1 MKIGENNKQDL
12 MRQIEDLQQ
21 QVTDLKTALSE
32 SEDTFR
38 RLTDSAPV
46 GIYFNDAQGKAVYIN
61 NKCAELVGVP
71 TDNALNFDWIPFLHP
86 EDRDRVVSEWKNAFK
101 NSTKFHSEYR
111 WVHQDGKIVWTQ
123 GDVIPILGAD
133 GKATMFIGT
142 LTDIT
147 ERKQAE
153 QGLVESQM
161 LLEETGRIGKVGGW
175 EVNIDTGQQTWTE
188 EVYHIHEVELD
199 FNPSVH
205 TGIDFYSEASKPIIS
220 KAFQRAVEYG
230 ESYDLKLDII
240 TAKGNLRHVHAI
252 GMANLENRRVYGF
265 FQDITAQKKAEIE
278 RESLIAQLQDRT
290 TEQERFIYTVSH
302 DLKTPL
308 VNISGFADLAELDFN
323 SGDQVSA
330 NKDLDIIKQSALRMR
345 RLLDELLEIS
355 RIGIKKNQEKVVNLN
370 TLIEEGIFNLSGL
383 IKEFHT
389 TIEVESDLPDVRLDK
404 QRFIQVIEN
413 LISNACRYS
422 RSANNGS
429 IVKIGVVRNA
439 EELICYV
446 KDNGVGLEADYL
458 EKVFGLFEK
467 LDSNSDSTG
476 VGLAIVKRIIENHG
490 GRIWAES
497 EGLGHGSTFFFTVRE
512 AKQ

>member
-1 MKIGENNKQDL
+1 MKFGENNNQDL
-12 MRQIEDLQQ
+12 MRQIEDLQK
-21 QVTDLKTALSE
+21 QVNDLKTTLSE
-32 SEDTFR
+32 SEDKFR

-71 TDNALNFDWIPFLHP
+71 ADNALNFDWIPFLHP
-86 EDRDRVVSEWKNAFK
+86 DDRDRMVSEWENAFK
-101 NSTKFHSEYR
+101 NSTEFHCEYR
-111 WVHQDGKIVWTQ
+111 WVHQDGRIVWTL
-123 GDVIPILGAD
+123 GEVIPILGED
-133 GKATMFIGT
+133 GKAAMFIGT

-153 QGLVESQM
+153 
-161 LLEETGRIGKVGGW
+161 K
-175 EVNIDTGQQTWTE
+175 
-188 EVYHIHEVELD
+188 
-199 FNPSVH
+199 
-205 TGIDFYSEASKPIIS
+205 
-220 KAFQRAVEYG
+220 
-230 ESYDLKLDII
+230 
-240 TAKGNLRHVHAI
+240 
-252 GMANLENRRVYGF
+252 
-265 FQDITAQKKAEIE
+265 E
-278 RESLIAQLQDRT
+278 RESLIVQLQDRT
-290 TEQERFIYTVSH
+290 AEQERFIYTVSH
-302 DLKTPL
+302 DLKSPL
-308 VNISGFADLAELDFN
+308 VNISCFADLAELDLN

-330 NKDLDIIKQSALRMR
+330 KNDLAIIKQSALRMR

-355 RIGIKKNQEKVVNLN
+355 RIGIKKNQEEVVNLN

-422 RSANNGS
+422 RSANGGS
-429 IVKIGVVRNA
+429 IVKIGVVRNT
-439 EELICYV
+439 EKLTCYV

-467 LDSNSDSTG
+467 LDSTSDSTG

-497 EGLGHGSTFFFTVRE
+497 EGLGQGTTFFFTLPVE
-512 AKQ
+512 KQ